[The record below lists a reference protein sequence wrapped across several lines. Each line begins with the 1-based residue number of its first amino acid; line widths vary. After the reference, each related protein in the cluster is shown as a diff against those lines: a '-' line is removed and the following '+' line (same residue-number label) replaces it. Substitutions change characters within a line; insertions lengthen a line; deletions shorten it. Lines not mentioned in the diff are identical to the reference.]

1 VNGKPGA
8 ASGPAL
14 FAQFML
20 FSKRANMAGSTNN
33 EIQLALDR
41 ALDGLA
47 VVEAVETKDE
57 VARVLI
63 RGRARNYRLRALWAG
78 AGWPADVDR
87 AIRHLGE
94 EWPPDLVVV
103 ARSLSAGSREML
115 ERKGA
120 SWADGSGDAH
130 IVARDLLVMR
140 EAKQQP
146 GADRRAFSWSP
157 SAVSIA
163 EALLNRKS
171 PYGVRATELAM
182 LTGWSPPQIS
192 QVLGAFDAEG
202 WTTKWGPQRGPGASR
217 EVADGARML
226 DAWAEE
232 VSAVKPERRFAE
244 RIFKDPMQFLVD
256 ELGPVLDNHDI
267 GWAVTGWAA
276 AELLAPFATA
286 VPALQVYIEERALRG
301 PLSQAMQDIPVRE
314 VASGGRIEFRSANS
328 HLLKLAARRNGI
340 PLATAPRVFADLQML
355 GGRGE
360 DAAMHLREEVILK
373 NLLPR
378 RRSDT
383 STEMDAWDRR
393 CRDRLKKRIADELG
407 DVGTVYDRGTWS
419 VSYRIPDVALP
430 LSELRNT
437 LVVVEGRETGW
448 PPWWVPTRKAVQP
461 EVRDGAIECWFR
473 DDAVRNDR
481 HPDFWRVEPELKLFL
496 LRCYQEDDI
505 TGTPGSA
512 LDPTF
517 PIWRIAES
525 LLHSARM
532 ARYVDAGDIEFF
544 VRWDSLKGRELR
556 IVTDE
561 PRDYFRRGHVAHDD
575 SVATFVRTN
584 PEEIARDLPSVV
596 RALVS
601 PLYEVFGLLD
611 PPGSLYATE
620 IENMLERSGAQTDG

>member
-1 VNGKPGA
+1 VNGKP
-8 ASGPAL
+8 SGRKHLAL

-20 FSKRANMAGSTNN
+20 FSKRANMARSTNN
-33 EIQLALDR
+33 KIQLALDR

-47 VVEAVETKDE
+47 VVETVESKDE

-63 RGRARNYRLRALWAG
+63 RSRARNYRLRALWAG
-78 AGWPADVDR
+78 AGWPADVER

-115 ERKGA
+115 ERRGA

-182 LTGWSPPQIS
+182 LTGWSTPQIS

-244 RIFKDPMQFLVD
+244 RIFNDPMQFLVD

-276 AELLAPFATA
+276 AERLAPFATA
-286 VPALQVYIEERALRG
+286 VPALQVYVEERALRG

-314 VASGGRIEFRSANS
+314 VASGGRIEFRSADS

-340 PLATAPRVFADLQML
+340 PLATAPRVFADLQVL

-360 DAAMHLREEVILK
+360 DAAMHLREEVILN
-373 NLLPR
+373 NLRPR
-378 RRSDT
+378 RRRTT
-383 STEMDAWDRR
+383 SADMSAWDKR
-393 CRDRLKKRIADELG
+393 CRKRLKKRIADELG
-407 DVGTVYDRGTWS
+407 GVETVYDSGIWS
-419 VSYRIPDVALP
+419 VSYWIPEVTLP
-430 LSELRNT
+430 FGELRDA
-437 LVVVEGRETGW
+437 LVAVEGRETGW
-448 PPWWVPTRKAVQP
+448 PPWWVPTREGIQP
-461 EVRDGAIECWFR
+461 EVRHGAIECWFR
-473 DDAVRNDR
+473 DDAARNYG
-481 HPDFWRVEPELKLFL
+481 HADFWRVEPELKLFL
-496 LRCYQEDDI
+496 LRGYQEDGI
-505 TGTPGSA
+505 TGIPGSS
-512 LDPTF
+512 LDPVL
-517 PIWRIAES
+517 PIWRMAES

-532 ARYVDAGDIEFF
+532 ARYVDADDIEFF
-544 VRWDSLKGRELR
+544 ARWDGLEDRELR
-556 IVTDE
+556 TVTTDRWDFG
-561 PRDYFRRGHVAHDD
+561 PGHVAHDD
-575 SVATFVRTN
+575 SIATVVTTS
-584 PEEIARDLPSVV
+584 PEEIEQNLPSVV

-601 PLYEVFGLLD
+601 SLFEAFGLFD

-620 IENMLERSGAQTDG
+620 IATMLEQSRGQTGG